1 MKKRHAIVSVTN
13 DLLTD
18 NRVNKVCTFL
28 HDKGFRV
35 TLVGRIRKDS
45 LELNDRPYRMVR
57 FKLPFEKGALFYI
70 SYNIRLFAY
79 LLTHRCNLLVANDLD
94 TLLANYAAHRFKVG
108 TRLVYDSHEYF
119 TEVPELI
126 HRKRVQHFWETLE
139 AWIFP
144 KVRTLYTVNH
154 SIANLYE
161 EKYRKKMRVVRNVPP
176 LWKPVNVPSKAAL
189 GIPENTFL
197 VVLQGAGIN
206 IDRGAEE
213 ALEAIAQI
221 EGCCLM
227 LIGDGDVVPQLKK
240 EVHVRGLGEKILF
253 FGKRPYEEMMHYTFH
268 ADVGLSLDKSNNINY
283 RFSLPNKIFDYMHA
297 GTAIVCTDLPEVSAV
312 VHKHETG
319 IVLPE
324 LTVEALKS
332 VLISLME
339 DPQRLNELKANC
351 LEAAK
356 MENWEHECSV
366 LEEVYG
372 ES

>member
-1 MKKRHAIVSVTN
+1 
-13 DLLTD
+13 
-18 NRVNKVCTFL
+18 
-28 HDKGFRV
+28 
-35 TLVGRIRKDS
+35 
-45 LELNDRPYRMVR
+45 
-57 FKLPFEKGALFYI
+57 
-70 SYNIRLFAY
+70 
-79 LLTHRCNLLVANDLD
+79 
-94 TLLANYAAHRFKVG
+94 
-108 TRLVYDSHEYF
+108 
-119 TEVPELI
+119 
-126 HRKRVQHFWETLE
+126 
-139 AWIFP
+139 
-144 KVRTLYTVNH
+144 
-154 SIANLYE
+154 
-161 EKYRKKMRVVRNVPP
+161 
-176 LWKPVNVPSKAAL
+176 
-189 GIPENTFL
+189 
-197 VVLQGAGIN
+197 
-206 IDRGAEE
+206 
-213 ALEAIAQI
+213 
-221 EGCCLM
+221 
-227 LIGDGDVVPQLKK
+227 
-240 EVHVRGLGEKILF
+240 
-253 FGKRPYEEMMHYTFH
+253 MMHYTFH